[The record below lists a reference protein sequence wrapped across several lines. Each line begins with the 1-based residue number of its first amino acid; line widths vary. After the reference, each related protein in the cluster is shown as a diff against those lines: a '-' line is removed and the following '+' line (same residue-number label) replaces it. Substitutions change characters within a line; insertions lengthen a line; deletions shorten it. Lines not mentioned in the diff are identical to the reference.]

1 MQEQKQEQEFRTEQ
15 LDTRRQ
21 DSSSSST
28 SATLEAS
35 TGTVDVAV
43 VNVKYRN
50 DDGRKAVLSR
60 SLSLH
65 HDFGSLT
72 GIVNVTLTRK
82 DLDDLANDPNIH
94 WVDRTGAVHY
104 IQPSALG
111 L

>member
-1 MQEQKQEQEFRTEQ
+1 M
-15 LDTRRQ
+15 RRQ
-21 DSSSSST
+21 DSSSSSM
-28 SATLEAS
+28 SASSE
-35 TGTVDVAV
+35 GTVDVAV

-50 DDGRKAVLSR
+50 DDGRNAFLSR

-72 GIVNVTLTRK
+72 SIVNVTLTRK

-104 IQPSALG
+104 IQPSAMG
-111 L
+111 FQ